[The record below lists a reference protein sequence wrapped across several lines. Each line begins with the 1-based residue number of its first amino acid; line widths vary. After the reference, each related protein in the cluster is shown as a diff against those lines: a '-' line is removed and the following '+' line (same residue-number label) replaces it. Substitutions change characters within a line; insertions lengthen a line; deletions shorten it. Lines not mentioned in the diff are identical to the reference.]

1 MSTPPF
7 NQLTPAEVE
16 RLTLLAEECAE
27 VIRAVGKILRHG
39 YGSRYPE
46 DGPTNRERLESE
58 LGDVDCARAL
68 LVLSGDVRMAA
79 IVSAYL
85 KKREKVGRWLHH
97 NTIPTP

>member
-27 VIRAVGKILRHG
+27 VIQAVGKIMRHG
-39 YGSRYPE
+39 YESRYPE

-58 LGDVDCARAL
+58 LGDIDCAKAL
-68 LVLSGDVRMAA
+68 LVSYRDLNPSVILAA
-79 IVSAYL
+79 SL
-85 KKREKVGRWLHH
+85 KKREKLNRWLHH
-97 NTIPTP
+97 NSMP